1 MDLYSYRYLLDGI
14 LLMLIIFKTVHFLK
28 NKNYNWK
35 TYHWIYFSEY
45 NIKGSTSSDRAKLKK
60 KQNLFSLIILIVLVI
75 DLVIMLL
82 FKPL

>member
-14 LLMLIIFKTVHFLK
+14 LLLLIVIKTVHFVK

-35 TYHWIYFSEY
+35 VYHWIYFSEY
-45 NIKGSTSSDRAKLKK
+45 NIKGSTSNDRAKLKK
-60 KQNLFSLIILIVLVI
+60 KQNLFSLIILLVLVI
-75 DLVIMLL
+75 DLVVMLL

>member
-14 LLMLIIFKTVHFLK
+14 LLLLIVIKTVHFVK

-35 TYHWIYFSEY
+35 AYHWIYFSEY
-45 NIKGSTSSDRAKLKK
+45 NIKGSTSSARGKLKR
-60 KQNLFSLIILIVLVI
+60 KQNLFSLTIFIVLII